1 MYTRHARGAL
11 LSALLAAAIGAFPAQ
26 SAARDDPSNS
36 RVVDG
41 VAIYFGVM
49 PAEMVQGHPK
59 DHPETQMHGGPQAK
73 KGHRDHVVV
82 ALFDSATGKRIENA
96 EVTANVMEVGLAGEW
111 KKLDPMKIAG
121 TVTYGNYFDF
131 PSKDAYHLTLRI
143 HIPGRERAI
152 ETRFEH
158 RHFGQ

>member
-1 MYTRHARGAL
+1 MTRNGARRKFFGVLLAGAL
-11 LSALLAAAIGAFPAQ
+11 GALPAPA
-26 SAARDDPSNS
+26 AARDDPSNS

-59 DHPETQMHGGPQAK
+59 GHPEAQMHGGPPAG
-73 KGHRDHVVV
+73 GHRDHVVV
-82 ALFDSATGKRIENA
+82 ALFDGATGKRIENA
-96 EVTANVMEVGLAGEW
+96 EVTANVMEIGLAGQR
-111 KKLDPMKIAG
+111 KKLEPMQIAG

-131 PSKDAYHLTLRI
+131 ASKNAYHVIVRI
-143 HIPGRERAI
+143 HIPGRERPI